1 MHVRVYARDAHPRS
15 AGYRTGRKLVLEVHI
30 RSA

>member
-1 MHVRVYARDAHPRS
+1 VYARAPRS
-15 AGYRTGRKLVLEVHI
+15 AGYRTCRKLVLEVHI